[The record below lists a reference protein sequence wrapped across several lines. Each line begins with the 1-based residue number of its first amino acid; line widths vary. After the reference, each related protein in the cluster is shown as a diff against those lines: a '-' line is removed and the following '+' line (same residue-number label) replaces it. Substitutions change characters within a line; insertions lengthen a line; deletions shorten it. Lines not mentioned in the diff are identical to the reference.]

1 MGTRPPDQAKR
12 ISLSFWSWLPFLRQ
26 LYISVPA
33 VMHSDVW
40 LPPLC
45 TESELGKQIACV
57 PQEVPASIRVTE
69 I

>member
-1 MGTRPPDQAKR
+1 MGTRPPEQRKKT
-12 ISLSFWSWLPFLRQ
+12 SSSCWNWLLPLRH
-26 LYISVPA
+26 LCTSVPA